1 MIAWQHLFWIIP
13 LSMIVGACTVVCI
26 ACIIIG
32 KESEE
37 EELKLFNQMKEQ
49 ENDNRNA

>member
-1 MIAWQHLFWIIP
+1 MISWLPLFWIVP
-13 LSMIVGACTVVCI
+13 LSMIIGACSIIFI

-37 EELKLFNQMKEQ
+37 EELKLFNQTKEQ
-49 ENDNRNA
+49 ENDD